1 MLGPAIAILGFK
13 RGTERMNDQKVTAS
27 SAKNRTERVYSG
39 AILALTS
46 LMVCGLV
53 ACSSDN
59 GTKPNAELGGELTVP
74 ISKSASGQEPAAQ
87 LIRSDYADGE
97 ISTLCN
103 AAVSTVQARLNEVAA
118 TAPAARSIETL
129 LTFEKALA
137 EFGDSTNGL
146 TFMNYVSTNPA
157 LRTEGAACEEQLGQ
171 LMVDI
176 YTRRD
181 LYDALTPAVARTRAE
196 ARLKQETLKSFEK
209 NGLKLSDEKLKELK
223 ALMGE
228 LSRKETKFSTNL
240 NEDVS
245 NVTFNEA
252 DLVGVPADVISRFK
266 KDKDGKLIVTTKST
280 DYSEVMEN
288 ATNAA
293 TRKAMLFAYLQR
305 GTAENTKLLE
315 EAVALR
321 AQIAETAGYANW
333 ADYSTYD
340 RMAKSSTEVLSFL
353 NSLKDK
359 LAQKNRADLDQL
371 LAFKKTQDPQATTL
385 EQWDI
390 AYYSNQLKKRD
401 YSLDTEKIR
410 EYFPSDV
417 VVSGMF
423 DVYAKL
429 LGVNFKE
436 VQNANVWSSDVKL
449 YEIRDT
455 KSDTRLGYFYADFVP
470 REGKY
475 GHAAAFQLVSGRL
488 VNGEYNQTVSSI
500 VANFA
505 PPSAGKPSLLSHD
518 EVETIF
524 HEFGHIMH
532 QTLTRAPYASLS
544 GSNTAQDFVEAPS
557 QMLENWVWQ
566 PDVLNMISG
575 HYLDHSQ
582 KLPKTL
588 LDQMLAAKNFGQGI
602 AYTKQLLYALFDMKI
617 HTVSTANSKVD
628 VTQTYDQLY
637 SDIVGDQPIA
647 GGHFPQTFGHL
658 MGGYDAG
665 YYGYLWSEVY
675 AQDMFSIFESGGL
688 LSPEIGGKYRS
699 SILERGNM
707 ADSIDN
713 LEEFLGRKSN
723 PDAFFKKLGI

>member
-1 MLGPAIAILGFK
+1 
-13 RGTERMNDQKVTAS
+13 MNDQKVTES
-27 SAKNRTERVYSG
+27 RAKSWFGQQNRVFSG
-39 AILALTS
+39 AILALAS
-46 LMVCGLV
+46 LTLCGLT

-59 GTKPNAELGGELTVP
+59 GTKRNEERSVGEL
-74 ISKSASGQEPAAQ
+74 AAAK
-87 LIRSDYADGE
+87 LIRSDYAKGE
-97 ISTLCN
+97 VTTLCDE
-103 AAVSTVQARLNEVAA
+103 AISTVQQKLNAIAA
-118 TAPAARSIETL
+118 IPADQRSIDTL
-129 LTFEKALA
+129 LNFETALA

-146 TFMNYVSTNPA
+146 TFMGYVSKDTDVSA
-157 LRTEGAACEEQLGQ
+157 EGSACEEKLGQ

-181 LYDALTPAVARTRAE
+181 LYDALTPAVARDASE

-209 NGLKLSDEKLKELK
+209 NGLKLSDAKLQELK

-240 NEDVS
+240 NADVS
-245 NVTFNEA
+245 NVTFTEA
-252 DLVGVPADVISRFK
+252 ELAGVPADVIARFK
-266 KDKDGKLIVTTKST
+266 RDKDGKLIVTTKST

-315 EAVALR
+315 EAVVLR
-321 AQIAETAGYANW
+321 AKIAETAGYANW

-340 RMAKSSTEVLSFL
+340 RMAKSSTEVLTFL

-359 LAQKNRADLDQL
+359 LAKKNRADLDAL
-371 LAFKKTQDPQATTL
+371 LAFKKTQDPSATTL
-385 EQWDI
+385 EQWDVS
-390 AYYSNQLKKRD
+390 YYSNQLKKRD

-410 EYFPSDV
+410 EYFPSEV
-417 VVSGMF
+417 VVAGMF

-436 VQNANVWSSDVKL
+436 VQNADVWSSDVKL

-455 KSDTRLGYFYADFVP
+455 KSDTRIGYFYADFVP

-488 VNGEYNQTVSSI
+488 INGQYNETVSSI

-532 QTLTRAPYASLS
+532 QTLTKAPFASLS

-566 PDVLNMISG
+566 PEVLNMISG

-617 HTVSTANSKVD
+617 HTVSTANSTVD
-628 VTQTYDQLY
+628 VTQTYNQLY
-637 SDIVGDQPIA
+637 SEIVGDQPIP

-675 AQDMFSIFESGGL
+675 AQDMFSIFEAGGVL
-688 LSPEIGGKYRS
+688 NSSIGDLYRT

-707 ADSIDN
+707 TDSLDN
-713 LEEFLGRKSN
+713 LKEFLGREPSS
-723 PDAFFKKLGI
+723 DAFFKKLGI